1 MAAGVR
7 QEVDG
12 ATMKPGSHRSAVKLG
27 LNLYRLLFRL
37 FPHGFREEYEGW
49 VLWAFRDQ
57 SRDALQRRGFT
68 GLMLLWVTSIPD
80 VVASAIR
87 ERLEGNSMNWK
98 DVLRS
103 SPRSKPVFWMLGFT
117 LATLAAF
124 PLTWFAFWALGR
136 LLAGPSLDLE
146 SRRLLLNANTS
157 LLVSALVLG
166 VCQSLL
172 VRRAGLPAKEWLVA
186 TSIGW
191 FVGIRLASEAW
202 SADHYWAAL
211 FFWQRLRFLMEVSH
225 PLVVGVIAGLLIGFA
240 QWLVLRRRA
249 RRHYLWIPFSVAA
262 LTAYLV
268 AQDGLIG
275 SSLVRWIPPILS
287 AAISAAGL
295 VLILRDVAREGESP
309 SAPQN
314 AALAPDPA

>member
-49 VLWAFRDQ
+49 VLQAFRDQ

-186 TSIGW
+186 TSIG
-191 FVGIRLASEAW
+191 
-202 SADHYWAAL
+202 
-211 FFWQRLRFLMEVSH
+211 
-225 PLVVGVIAGLLIGFA
+225 
-240 QWLVLRRRA
+240 
-249 RRHYLWIPFSVAA
+249 
-262 LTAYLV
+262 
-268 AQDGLIG
+268 
-275 SSLVRWIPPILS
+275 
-287 AAISAAGL
+287 
-295 VLILRDVAREGESP
+295 
-309 SAPQN
+309 
-314 AALAPDPA
+314 